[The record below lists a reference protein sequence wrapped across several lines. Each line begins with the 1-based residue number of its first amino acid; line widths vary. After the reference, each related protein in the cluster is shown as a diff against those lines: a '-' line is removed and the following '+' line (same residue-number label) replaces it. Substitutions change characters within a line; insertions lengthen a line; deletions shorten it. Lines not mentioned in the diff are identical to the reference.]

1 MKDYEQIVVPNEG
14 NLTID
19 MICLTVLESRV
30 GMFPAVLEALD
41 KPDHIL
47 IHRGVRKNAGK
58 LIVEGTDEYCYGA
71 ILINYERKKISFF
84 NKTFIE
90 LCKEMVRQYGKGEFK
105 PGIYYTVKG
114 KKVEDGIEFDFRE
127 VLYREVKACMR
138 GKKGKAKKP
147 VKPVVKRSGSMTGF
161 TMPGMGA
168 AIGGMY

>member
-19 MICLTVLESRV
+19 MICLTVSESRV

-71 ILINYERKKISFF
+71 I
-84 NKTFIE
+84 
-90 LCKEMVRQYGKGEFK
+90 EMVRQYGKGEFK

-114 KKVEDGIEFDFRE
+114 KLVEDGIEFDFHE

-147 VKPVVKRSGSMTGF
+147 VKSAVKRSGSMTGF
-161 TMPGMGA
+161 TMPGMNA
-168 AIGGMY
+168 MGMY

>member
-19 MICLTVLESRV
+19 MICLTVSESRV

-41 KPDHIL
+41 KPEHIL

-105 PGIYYTVKG
+105 PGIAWFLGGSGYRSQG
-114 KKVEDGIEFDFRE
+114 H
-127 VLYREVKACMR
+127 LYR
-138 GKKGKAKKP
+138 
-147 VKPVVKRSGSMTGF
+147 S
-161 TMPGMGA
+161 
-168 AIGGMY
+168 

>member
-19 MICLTVLESRV
+19 MICLTVSESRV

-58 LIVEGTDEYCYGA
+58 LIVESTDEYCYGA
-71 ILINYERKKISFF
+71 ILINFERKKISFF
-84 NKTFIE
+84 NKTFINH
-90 LCKEMVRQYGKGEFK
+90 F
-105 PGIYYTVKG
+105 IYSLIIYMVKG

-147 VKPVVKRSGSMTGF
+147 VKSAVKRSGSMTGF
-161 TMPGMGA
+161 TMLGMNA
-168 AIGGMY
+168 MGMY